1 MMKTF
6 TICSMAILLCL
17 YCGGAWAQIPAEVS
31 CRTEGGVN
39 EAVNRSDSSKLSVR
53 ASSPGGKSWIRFQ
66 LGSLEVG
73 RLATATLTVTLHEG
87 KTGNQSF
94 DVSFVN
100 DDYRENIGWGEKEIT
115 WNNAPGNDPTSYAL
129 LDTTK
134 TTLLTKVN
142 FTDGLAGQS
151 FAIDVLP
158 ALQSD
163 TDGIV
168 QFVLHNSPNLINLST
183 HDHANEAY
191 RPVIN
196 YTEIPL
202 GAKNPIPGNKAR
214 VETTLDKLAWTN
226 PDPNDGTS
234 PITCTIYFGA
244 DPNRPEMDRVTLAAG
259 VSSVDL
265 TAANFPR
272 FLPLVDDQQYFW
284 VVDCTDPSMDPGE
297 DVIAGVM
304 WSFFTDNNDAP
315 TVNAGADRAVWL
327 GKSGTAGQEVVH
339 LSGTAMDD
347 GLPEP
352 ATLTLLWT
360 QTAGNAVAITP
371 TDQEAASVTITQRGT
386 YEFTLT
392 ADDSAKQTA
401 DTVRIFVGDN
411 PCDASHL
418 STGAAY
424 PVADTNQDC
433 LVDLEDFATL
443 IAAHWLTCTDTL
455 TNCGK

>member
-1 MMKTF
+1 
-6 TICSMAILLCL
+6 
-17 YCGGAWAQIPAEVS
+17 
-31 CRTEGGVN
+31 
-39 EAVNRSDSSKLSVR
+39 LSVR

-66 LGSLEVG
+66 LESLEVG
-73 RLATATLTVTLHEG
+73 RLATATLTVSLHEG

-115 WNNAPGNDPTSYAL
+115 WNNAPGNDTTSYAL

-134 TTLLTKVN
+134 TTLLTTVN
-142 FTDGLAGQS
+142 FTDGVEGQS
-151 FAIDVLP
+151 FVIDVLP

-183 HDHANEAY
+183 HDHSVVAQ

-202 GAKNPIPGNKAR
+202 GAKNPIPRNKAR
-214 VETTLDKLAWTN
+214 METTLGKLAWTN
-226 PDPNDGTS
+226 PDPNDGVS

-244 DPNRPEMDRVTLAAG
+244 DPNRPEMDMLTLPAG

-272 FLPLVDDQQYFW
+272 FLPLVDDNQYYW

-297 DVIAGVM
+297 QLIAGVM
-304 WSFFTDNNDAP
+304 WSFFTDNNNAP
-315 TVNAGADRAVWL
+315 VVDAGADQVTWL
-327 GKSGTAGQEVVH
+327 GKSGTAGQEVIQ
-339 LSGTAMDD
+339 LSGTASDD
-347 GLPEP
+347 DLPEP
-352 ATLTLLWT
+352 PTLSLLWE
-360 QTAGNAVAITP
+360 QTAGSVVTITP
-371 TDQEAASVTITQRGT
+371 NDQETVSVTITQRGI

-392 ADDSAKQTA
+392 ADDSDKQTS
-401 DTVRIFVGDN
+401 DTVRIVVGDN

-418 STGAAY
+418 NSGLAY

-433 LVDLEDFATL
+433 IVDLEDFATL
-443 IAAHWLTCTDTL
+443 IAANWLTCTDTL